1 VCGPGQSEC
10 FWGNPRPNPI
20 GHRARP
26 TMMRTFPHRP
36 GNFYAYCQSQLT
48 LIFTP
53 IRFESAGL
61 SACLNHRR
69 SAAAKWRDDSASD
82 KRIDGEVSEFSTT
95 KRRNRQ

>member
-1 VCGPGQSEC
+1 MWSGQSEC
-10 FWGNPRPNPI
+10 FWGNPRSNPI

-26 TMMRTFPHRP
+26 TMMRTFPHNGWELLRFLP
-36 GNFYAYCQSQLT
+36 VSVNAD
-48 LIFTP
+48 FTP

-61 SACLNHRR
+61 SVCLSHRR
-69 SAAAKWRDDSASD
+69 SASAKWRDDSASD